1 MFLYVKSSYINYEI
15 EFNRKVTV
23 IRGDSGTGKSKI
35 IESIKRLRKMTSTSI
50 YTTNGYKVVILKDY
64 EDWEGEISN
73 SKNTVFLIDEDC
85 EFIKTKEFARSVHN
99 SVNYFIIISRE
110 PISGLSY
117 SYKEIYELK
126 NSGKYNKTVSKY
138 DLSKYDHLSEECQI
152 VLVEDS
158 GSGYEFFSYHLPI
171 NVLSMEGKS
180 KMTKAIKEILNL
192 NNVKKVGIIVDG
204 AAFGSEMGNIRALE
218 DDYKDI
224 EFSWFIP
231 ESTEGFIINS
241 KILNFRSFSDK
252 ISEKDDINYIS
263 AETMYYKLLRD
274 NTIGTPAMYTKEYI
288 NSVGS
293 YLKALK
299 VL

>member
-1 MFLYVKSSYINYEI
+1 MFLYVKSSYVNYEI
-15 EFNRKVTV
+15 EFNRKVTI

-35 IESIKRLRKMTSTSI
+35 IESIKRLRKMASTSI

-73 SKNTVFLIDEDC
+73 SKNTVFLIDGDC

-117 SYKEIYELK
+117 SYKEIYELR

-171 NVLSMEGKS
+171 NVLSMESKS

-224 EFSWFIP
+224 EFSWFMP
-231 ESTEGFIINS
+231 ESTEGFIINN

-252 ISEKDDINYIS
+252 ISEKDDI
-263 AETMYYKLLRD
+263 
-274 NTIGTPAMYTKEYI
+274 
-288 NSVGS
+288 
-293 YLKALK
+293 
-299 VL
+299 